1 MAHADHYNSHCTGN
15 QQRTVWNGRRPRTC
29 TFNHCV
35 LRQPVRLV
43 TTPKV
48 IKVNLPIYEIRS
60 LKHSYAENTVL
71 EIDRLIIQPASIVGL
86 IGPNGSGKST
96 LLRLMGLI
104 ESPSRGKI
112 LYNDCFVEPFSDEA
126 RFHITLLP
134 QEPFL
139 MKRSVFKNV
148 SYGLK
153 LRGNGNNVFTR
164 VKEALSLVGLSSENF
179 IHRPW
184 YALSGG
190 EAQRVALAAR
200 LVLKPKVLLLDEPT
214 ASVDAASAQLIK
226 EASLRARQKWGATL
240 IVASHD
246 WQWLYEVCDE
256 ILHLFKGRVFGT
268 GRETI
273 VFGPWKALE
282 TGAWGKALSDA
293 QVLQVP
299 EPPNKE
305 AAAVI
310 DVFSVSD
317 DDSQKVANDIV
328 LHGTVSR
335 LTLERHTGRV
345 FATIVV
351 GAIPFTIGLTQQQ
364 IKERVMFPGKI
375 VSIHYNLDRIK
386 WI

>member
-1 MAHADHYNSHCTGN
+1 VS
-15 QQRTVWNGRRPRTC
+15 
-29 TFNHCV
+29 
-35 LRQPVRLV
+35 
-43 TTPKV
+43 
-48 IKVNLPIYEIRS
+48 LPIYEIRS
-60 LKHSYAENTVL
+60 LKHSYEDTTVL
-71 EIDRLIIQPASIVGL
+71 EIEHLVLQPASIVGL

-104 ESPSRGKI
+104 ERPSQGNI
-112 LYNDCFVEPFSDEA
+112 LFNSRIVEPFSDKA
-126 RFHITLLP
+126 RFHITMLP

-153 LRGNGNNVFTR
+153 LRGNSNDVLSQ
-164 VKEALSLVGLSSENF
+164 VKEALSLVGLSSEDF
-179 IHRPW
+179 VRRPW

-214 ASVDAASAQLIK
+214 ASIDAASAQLIK
-226 EASLRARQKWGATL
+226 EASLRARQKWGTTL

-256 ILHLFKGRVFGT
+256 ILHLFKGRIFGT

-273 VFGPWKALE
+273 VFGPWDEMKI
-282 TGAWGKALSDA
+282 GKWGKTLSDM
-293 QVLQVP
+293 QVLQVS

-310 DVFSVSD
+310 DVLSVSEG
-317 DDSQKVANDIV
+317 DSQKMNNDII
-328 LHGTVSR
+328 LCGTVAR
-335 LTLERHTGRV
+335 LALERNTGQI
-345 FATIVV
+345 FATIIV
-351 GAIPFTIGLTQQQ
+351 GTIPFTVGLTQQQ
-364 IKERVMFPGKI
+364 MKERAMFPGKT
-375 VSIHYNLDRIK
+375 VSIRYNPDQIK